1 MLKLVALIAFVLCTA
16 AAPAFAQELP
26 LWPHGAPRPHVRT
39 DGQQIAPLTG
49 PESVRVSPEGDHVV
63 SNVTQPSI
71 MPYLPSPET
80 ATGAAII
87 IAPGGGHRELWIDH
101 EGYREAQW
109 FADHGIAAFVLKY
122 RLSQQ
127 PNSPY
132 TIDDSI
138 ADMRRAIR
146 TVRANAAQWHVA
158 PDRVGVMGFSA
169 GGNLAALV
177 SWQAGDVVNSRDP
190 IDRQSGAPSFS
201 VLVYPGIPMH
211 DAFTAQTPPAFLLVG
226 GDDRPEMSDGL
237 AQVYLDLKRAGVGA
251 ELHIL
256 SGVGHG
262 FGMRDTN
269 PPHVSQ
275 WMQLLYNWMDARGL
289 LTRAPAPPA
298 H

>member
-1 MLKLVALIAFVLCTA
+1 MKILAAVVVALLVS
-16 AAPAFAQELP
+16 APAFAQEALP
-26 LWPHGAPRPHVRT
+26 LWAHGAPAAHT
-39 DGQQIAPLTG
+39 HNAPLVG
-49 PESVRVSPEGDHVV
+49 PETVRVSPEGDHVV

-71 MPYLPSPET
+71 TPYLPTPDN

-109 FADHGIAAFVLKY
+109 FADHGVAAFVLKY

-127 PNSPY
+127 PNTPY

-146 TVRANAAQWHVA
+146 TVRSRAAEWHVS
-158 PDRVGVMGFSA
+158 PDRIGVMGFSA
-169 GGNLAALV
+169 GGNLAALA
-177 SWQAGDVVNSRDP
+177 SWHVADDNAHARDP

-201 VLVYPGIPMH
+201 VLIYPGIPTH
-211 DAFTAQTPPAFLLVG
+211 DAFTAQTPPAFLLAG
-226 GDDRPEMSDGL
+226 ADDRADISEGL
-237 AQVYLDLKRAGVGA
+237 VQVYLDLKRAGVGA

-256 SGVGHG
+256 GGVGHG
-262 FGMRDTN
+262 FGMRNTN

-289 LTRAPAPPA
+289 LTRASAPAA
-298 H
+298 N